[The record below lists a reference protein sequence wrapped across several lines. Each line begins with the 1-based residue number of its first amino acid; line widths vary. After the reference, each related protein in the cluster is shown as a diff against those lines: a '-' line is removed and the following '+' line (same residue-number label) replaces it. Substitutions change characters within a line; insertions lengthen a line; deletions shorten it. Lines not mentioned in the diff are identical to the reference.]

1 MTTATSSAQ
10 FYGHVTAH
18 APGRVTLTL
27 QVGGVDDD
35 GRRETAGV
43 AMAIGVGND
52 VTASPR
58 ADGEIIVTLN
68 DDSTVAVD
76 THESELGDADD
87 ANQASIAW
95 KAAHLL
101 REHLG
106 LDATTTGVDLDLTL
120 NVPLSGGL
128 GGDAAIAAA
137 VLVACAALWEA
148 GVPRQE
154 LADLGARLDDAVPL
168 AIMGGA
174 AVLVGHDQSM
184 SPILTR
190 CTLHGVIVPASV
202 TMTPEEVY
210 ELLDYLRGTESIEGR
225 EELGIDTE
233 LMQSLSRGDAD
244 VLSLMMHNDLQAP
257 VLVLVPDVNSL
268 LDIGMDEGALCGMV
282 SGSGPSTVFMT
293 RDAEEAVHLSGR
305 IEERTGIA
313 AIPIYGPAPGA
324 RLR

>member
-27 QVGGVDDD
+27 QVGDVDDA

-58 ADGEIIVTLN
+58 NDGEIMVTVN

-76 THESELGDADD
+76 TDETELGES
-87 ANQASIAW
+87 SIAW
-95 KAAHLL
+95 RAAHLL
-101 REHLG
+101 RAHLG
-106 LDATTTGVDLDLTL
+106 LDPTSTGVNVDLTI
-120 NVPLSGGL
+120 NVPLAGGL
-128 GGDAAIAAA
+128 GGDAANAAA

-148 GVPRQE
+148 GVSRQE
-154 LADLGARLDDAVPL
+154 LADLGARLDEAVPL

-174 AVLVGHDQSM
+174 AVVVGRDQSM

-190 CTLHGVIVPASV
+190 CTLHGIIVPASV
-202 TMTPEEVY
+202 TMSPEEVFD
-210 ELLDYLRGTESIEGR
+210 LLDYLRGTESIEGR
-225 EELGIDTE
+225 DELGIDTE
-233 LMQSLSRGDAD
+233 LMQALSRGDAD

>member
-1 MTTATSSAQ
+1 MSMATSSAQ

-27 QVGGVDDD
+27 QVGAIQDD

-43 AMAIGVGND
+43 AMAIGLGNA

-58 ADGEIIVTLN
+58 DDGEIMITVN

-76 THESELGDADD
+76 SHETEFG
-87 ANQASIAW
+87 ASSIVYQ
-95 KAAHLL
+95 AAHLL

-106 LDATTTGVDLDLTL
+106 MNPERAGVNLELTL
-120 NVPLSGGL
+120 DVPLSGGL
-128 GGDAAIAAA
+128 GGDAANAAA

-154 LADLGARLDDAVPL
+154 LADLGARLDEAVPL

-174 AVLVGHDQSM
+174 AVSIGPDQAL

-202 TMTPEEVY
+202 AMSAEEVY
-210 ELLDYLRGTESIEGR
+210 DLLDYLRGTESIEVR

-233 LMQSLSRGDAD
+233 MMQALSRGDAD

-257 VLVLVPDVNSL
+257 VLVLVPEVNSL

-282 SGSGPSTVFMT
+282 SGTGPATVFIT

-313 AIPIYGPAPGA
+313 AIPIHGPAPGA